1 MQSSIFRV
9 SLAIALISTATIV
22 YAEQA
27 TEIFIPIGQSPG
39 LSHKYTVIGEVEAI
53 DPGGQTITVSAPSGS
68 HNVTL
73 TARTQIWLDRSSL
86 KLTNL
91 DGTPADIQ
99 IGRTVEINYEE
110 DAPNGDAKWVKV
122 QITEP

>member
-9 SLAIALISTATIV
+9 SLAIALISGATIV

-39 LSHKYTVIGEVEAI
+39 LSHKYTIIGEVEAI
-53 DPGGQTITVSAPSGS
+53 DADGQTMKISAPSGS

-73 TARTQIWLDRSSL
+73 TERTQIWLDRSSL
-86 KLTNL
+86 KLTNR

-99 IGRTVEINYEE
+99 IGRTVEVNYEE